1 MNLLSRCTK
10 HTNFG
15 YDLHVITIPLCLIFF
30 LLNPN
35 FHIIEDKKNKNKCG
49 HLQGTHVTFSRPMR
63 PPSTG

>member
-10 HTNFG
+10 HTNWLRLACNNNPSMF
-15 YDLHVITIPLCLIFF
+15 DFFF

-63 PPSTG
+63 PPSAG